1 MFLKDSL
8 IVSIWKYI
16 NVFEKYIGKKIYLIF
31 FFSFIGATAE
41 SLGLLFLIPLLQGLG
56 NNDIDP
62 NNIFY
67 KYTNFRDLN
76 DPIQIIFYVFLA
88 FLVKATF
95 TFVVYYFI
103 AKMRASLLG
112 KIKRIV
118 FERYSRI
125 KYSYFES
132 SEIGYLSSVITVQV
146 RGMMQS
152 FFFLSTVIVQ
162 ILNAGILILIAYL
175 VAPFQAIFALLGGLF
190 IFFGFNYINKY
201 IRKQSLIYANTEA
214 KSSNYVNQFLNAFKY
229 LKSTNQNNFFSIPF
243 NKSVDILIKR
253 QRNTGIAN
261 ALTNSIRD
269 PIAILIIFLMV
280 IIQVNVLNLPV
291 APVFVSIILF
301 YRALNYIVGTQ
312 INWQQAMEFIGSLEI
327 IDHEYK
333 KLDKSAEKTGRR
345 KIRDL
350 KKGVLL
356 KDIKLKIQENE
367 NHILRGI
374 TLFIP
379 KNKTVAIVGA
389 SGAGKSTIIDLITL
403 NRIPTDGNIY
413 IDEINSLEIN
423 KDSWRT
429 LIGYVQQESTI
440 FDCTIKQ
447 NITMYPDEFFSRKNI
462 TERIKS
468 AAKAAN
474 IHDFIESLPE
484 GYLTKTGDKGIKL
497 SGGQRQRICLAREI
511 FRNPKILLLDEATSA
526 LDIQNEDIV
535 KKSIQSLKGKLT
547 TVIITH
553 RLSSIKF
560 CDYVYVL
567 KKGEIIEEGTFS
579 NLISN
584 SKSYLNIGKNIQS
597 N

>member
-62 NNIFY
+62 NNIIY
-67 KYTNFRDLN
+67 KFISFKDFNS
-76 DPIQIIFYVFLA
+76 PVEIIFFIFLA
-88 FLVKATF
+88 FVLKAFF
-95 TFVVYYFI
+95 TFAAYVFI
-103 AKMRASLLG
+103 ANIRAGLLG
-112 KIKRIV
+112 KMKKIIFKK
-118 FERYSRI
+118 YSKA

-132 SEIGYLSSVITVQV
+132 SEVGYLSSVINFQV
-146 RGMMQS
+146 RAMLQS
-152 FFFLSTVIVQ
+152 FYFLSTVIVQ
-162 ILNAGILILIAYL
+162 FLNALILILIAYL

-229 LKSTNQNNFFSIPF
+229 LKSTNQNSFFSIPF

-333 KLDKSAEKTGRR
+333 KLDKSSEKTGRR